1 MPRHFA
7 TDLGIKI
14 KVDFNHLLKFMQGY
28 SYENQK
34 KNEGPMIFL
43 QGMVKSYFTV
53 TGKCRK
59 VNPTRGIEKKLC
71 FWYILVIQL
80 SIQN

>member
-34 KNEGPMIFL
+34 KTKGQWYVYREWRNHIL
-43 QGMVKSYFTV
+43 QWQVNVERLTLQEAW
-53 TGKCRK
+53 RK
-59 VNPTRGIEKKLC
+59 NCVFGT
-71 FWYILVIQL
+71 F
-80 SIQN
+80 